1 MEKINSIVLIVHP
14 FYTYNMAYKFL
25 KMYAYIEEHLGEEA
39 ENYRKI
45 WRGEIDSVKKNKKS
59 ILILVSNRVE
69 EGRLEEIKGGAR
81 PKGYE
86 EELVAYA
93 HKNLGERLF
102 TFYYT
107 LEERD
112 LSSIERIKADKAMV
126 FVYGEWTSGCYFDEA
141 ENLSEGLK
149 IPRKCFRFFP
159 KKSRDT
165 ADGYPPEWELEKIKK
180 LPREIRIPIIR
191 ERIRPYLDRLK
202 KFMKGVNRLN
212 QK

>member
-1 MEKINSIVLIVHP
+1 MERINSIVLLVHP
-14 FYTYNMAYKFL
+14 FYTYHLPYKPL

-39 ENYRKI
+39 EGLKEK
-45 WRGEIDSVKKNKKS
+45 WGGEIDAISKDKKS

-81 PKGYE
+81 LKDYE

-102 TFYYT
+102 TCYYT

-112 LSSIERIKADKAMV
+112 LSSIERIKADKVMV
-126 FVYGEWTSGCYFDEA
+126 SVYGEWTSGCCFDEA
-141 ENLSEGLK
+141 EKLSEGLK

-165 ADGYPPEWELEKIKK
+165 ADGYPPEWELEQIKK

-191 ERIRPYLDRLK
+191 ERMKPYMDQLREFRKED
-202 KFMKGVNRLN
+202 
-212 QK
+212 